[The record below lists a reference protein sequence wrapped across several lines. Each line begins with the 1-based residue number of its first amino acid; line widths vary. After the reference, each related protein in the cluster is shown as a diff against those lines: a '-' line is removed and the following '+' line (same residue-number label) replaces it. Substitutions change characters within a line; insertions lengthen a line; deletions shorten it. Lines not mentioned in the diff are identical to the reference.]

1 MTNNNNYGAFH
12 TRFEQLC
19 WIMNCY
25 LKLIAGAALAA
36 GCVYAADDITEDKT
50 KRIEIPHIDAPPVI
64 DGRLDDEAW
73 QHAIVIDDLHQVL
86 PYEYAAPNERT
97 VFYLAYDKDALYIGA
112 RAWDSNPGKITARI
126 LKQGSQLMNED
137 RVGVIL
143 DPFNDKRSGYMFEVN
158 PNGVRLD
165 GLFLNPTKFSPDW
178 DGIWRGRAQ
187 YTGDG
192 YTVEYAIPFK
202 TLSFDPK
209 NHTWGLN
216 VWREVKRNQ
225 EMIGW
230 VSYNRAWN
238 PSAAGEVTGLRDLD
252 IGMGLDIVP
261 SMSLRR
267 IRNFNGLG
275 AKYKLEPSLDV
286 FYKFSPELNGSLTVN
301 TDFSATEIDDRQV
314 DLTRFNLFF
323 PEKRDFFLKDSD
335 IFEFGNIGGFDMQ
348 TTVVQV
354 EREDGRPF
362 FSRKI
367 GLSPGGM
374 PVGLD
379 VGAKLSGRVGQWNVG
394 ALAIRQAAYDNIDSS
409 DLFVGRVSRK
419 VLGES
424 SIGAIMTLGDPTSNL
439 DNMLAGVDFR
449 YLNTS
454 LPGGRTL
461 EGEIWYQKTHTQ
473 GVWGH
478 DAAWG
483 VGLRMP
489 NTNKWRFSLGI
500 KELQKNF
507 NPALGFANRRGVRDY
522 TAEVGYTFRPRSGLL
537 REIYTGLDVRD
548 VQEMGY
554 GLQTQNVK
562 FRPLELTTFQ
572 GDYIQFRY
580 DLDKE
585 GLSSPYEISR
595 GIVLP
600 RGLYTFN
607 RYGAYFGTSPARVIA
622 MDAGIW
628 NGDFYNGTR
637 FFAFG
642 AATWRPSKHFSLG
655 GSYEFNEIKLVQGN
669 FITRLMTLN
678 SDIVFTN
685 TLAWTTLVQYDNI
698 SKNLGINSRLH
709 WNPEAGRDVYFVVN
723 YNLLDTDH
731 GFVST
736 HSDITLKASYTFRF

>member
-1 MTNNNNYGAFH
+1 MTNNYKSGAIDFH
-12 TRFEQLC
+12 LNSLPC
-19 WIMNCY
+19 MMKHY
-25 LKLIAGAALAA
+25 LKLIAGTALAA
-36 GCVYAADDITEDKT
+36 SCVYAADDLPDPEN
-50 KRIEIPHIDAPPVI
+50 KRIEIARIDTPPVI
-64 DGRLDDEAW
+64 DGRLDDDAW
-73 QHAIVIDDLHQVL
+73 KHATVIDDLHQVL
-86 PYEYAAPNERT
+86 PYEYAAPDERT

-112 RAWDSNPGKITARI
+112 RAWDSAPDKITARI
-126 LKQGSQLMNED
+126 LKQGSHLMNED

-165 GLFLNPTKFSPDW
+165 GIFLNPTKFSPDW
-178 DGIWRGRAQ
+178 DGIWRGDAQ
-187 YTGDG
+187 YTREG

-202 TLSFDPK
+202 TLSFDPD
-209 NHTWGLN
+209 NDTWGLN

-238 PSAAGEVTGLRDLD
+238 PSASGEMQGLKDVD
-252 IGMGLDIVP
+252 IGKGLDIVP
-261 SMSLRR
+261 SMSMRQ

-275 AKYKLEPSLDV
+275 TKYTLEPSLDV
-286 FYKFSPELNGSLTVN
+286 FYKISPDLNASLTIN

-335 IFEFGNIGGFDMQ
+335 IFEFGNIGGFDMLS
-348 TTVVQV
+348 TLFPV

-367 GLSPGGM
+367 GLSNSGM
-374 PVGLD
+374 PVDLD
-379 VGAKLSGRVGQWNVG
+379 VGAKISGRVGGWNVG
-394 ALAIRQAAYDNIDSS
+394 ALAIRQAAYDNIDATN
-409 DLFVGRVSRK
+409 LFVGRISRN

-424 SIGAIMTLGDPTSNL
+424 SIGAIMTYGDPTSNL
-439 DNMLAGVDFR
+439 DNILAGVDFR
-449 YLNTS
+449 YLNTN

-461 EGEIWYQKTHTQ
+461 EGELWYQKTHTE
-473 GVWGH
+473 GLSGH

-489 NTNKWRFSLGI
+489 DTNGLRFSLGI

-522 TAEVGYTFRPRSGLL
+522 IAEAGYTYRPRSGLL
-537 REIYTGLDVRD
+537 REIYTGLDVRHA
-548 VQEMGY
+548 QELGY
-554 GLQTQNVK
+554 GVQTQNIK

-572 GDYIQFRY
+572 GDYVQFRY
-580 DLDKE
+580 DLNKE

-600 RGLYTFN
+600 AGLYTFN
-607 RYGAYFGTSPARVIA
+607 RYGAFFGTSPARVIA
-622 MDAGIW
+622 MDAGVW
-628 NGDFYNGTR
+628 DGDFYNGTR
-637 FFAFG
+637 FFAFAG
-642 AATWRPSKHFSLG
+642 ATWRPSKHFSLG
-655 GSYEFNEIKLVQGN
+655 GSYEFNDIKLIQGN
-669 FITRLMTLN
+669 FITRLMTLQT
-678 SDIVFTN
+678 DVVFTN
-685 TLAWTTLVQYDNI
+685 TLAWTSLVQFDNL
-698 SKNLGINSRLH
+698 SNNLGINSRLH
-709 WNPEAGRDVYFVVN
+709 WNPQAGRDVFFVIN
-723 YNLLDTDH
+723 YNLLDTEN
-731 GFVST
+731 GFVAT

>member
-1 MTNNNNYGAFH
+1 MVNNNNNYSTK
-12 TRFEQLC
+12 TRSESDS

-25 LKLIAGAALAA
+25 LKWFAGAALAA
-36 GCVYAADDITEDKT
+36 GCAYAAEDAPGT
-50 KRIEIPHIDAPPVI
+50 AGKRIDIPRIETAPLI
-64 DGRLDDEAW
+64 DGKLDDEAW
-73 QHAIVIDDLHQVL
+73 KHAAVIDDLHQVL
-86 PYEYAAPNERT
+86 PYEYAEPDERT
-97 VFYLAYDKDALYIGA
+97 VFYIAYDKDALYIGA
-112 RAWDSNPGKITARI
+112 RAWDSAPDRITARI
-126 LKQGSQLMNED
+126 LKQGSHLMNED

-165 GLFLNPTKFSPDW
+165 GIFLNPTKFSPDW
-178 DGIWRGRAQ
+178 DGIWRGDAQ
-187 YTGDG
+187 YTADG

-202 TLSFDPK
+202 TLSFNPD
-209 NHTWGLN
+209 NDTWGLN

-238 PSAAGEVTGLRDLD
+238 PSASGEMQGLKDVD
-252 IGMGLDIVP
+252 IGRGLDIVP
-261 SMSLRR
+261 SMSMRQ

-275 AKYKLEPSLDV
+275 TKYQLEPSLDV
-286 FYKFSPELNGSLTVN
+286 FYKISPDLNASLTIN

-348 TTVVQV
+348 STLFPV

-367 GLSPGGM
+367 GLSRSGV
-374 PVGLD
+374 PVDLD
-379 VGAKLSGRVGQWNVG
+379 VGAKISGRVAGWNVG
-394 ALAIRQAAYDNIDSS
+394 AMAIRQAPYGNIDATN
-409 DLFVGRVSRK
+409 LFVGRVSRK

-424 SIGAIMTLGDPTSNL
+424 SVGAILTYGDPVSNL
-439 DNMLAGVDFR
+439 DNVLAGVDFR
-449 YLNTS
+449 YLNTN

-461 EGEIWYQKTHTQ
+461 EGEVWYQKTHTE
-473 GVWGH
+473 GISGN
-478 DAAWG
+478 DSAWG

-489 NTNKWRFSLGI
+489 DTNGLRFSLGI

-507 NPALGFANRRGVRDY
+507 NPALGFANRLGVRDY
-522 TAEVGYTFRPRSGLL
+522 NAEVGYTYRPQSGLL
-537 REIYTGLDVRD
+537 REIYSGVDVRHAH
-548 VQEMGY
+548 ELGY
-554 GLQTQNVK
+554 GVQTQNIK

-580 DLDKE
+580 DLNKE

-607 RYGAYFGTSPARVIA
+607 RYGAFFGTSPARVIA
-622 MDAGIW
+622 MDAGVW
-628 NGDFYNGTR
+628 DGDFYNGTR

-642 AATWRPSKHFSLG
+642 AASWRPSMHFSLG
-655 GSYEFNEIKLVQGN
+655 ASYEFNDIKLPQGN
-669 FITRLMTLN
+669 FITRLMTMN
-678 SDIVFTN
+678 TDVVFTN
-685 TLAWTTLVQYDNI
+685 TLAWTTLVQFDNI
-698 SKNLGINSRLH
+698 SNNLGINSRLH
-709 WNPEAGRDVYFVVN
+709 WNPQAGRDVFFVIN
-723 YNLLDTDH
+723 YNLLDTGQ